1 MADEREPEREQKEIA
16 PLTAEEVASREFATT
31 FRGYEPTD
39 VRTFLERVAARL
51 RSTEEQSQALR
62 ARLDRLQA
70 RVMAVE
76 AEAARTPPPA
86 ADAALPDEATL
97 LGALGDQ
104 AAHILRTA
112 HEGADAITKR
122 AEDVARETVTV
133 AEAEANRMKLQAEAI
148 LSSRVRDAAAEA
160 DTIVRQAKEDAER
173 IRVSATAE
181 AGRIVDEG
189 RVRGREIVDEAQGV
203 RERVLGDLM
212 KRRRVAQVQIEQLRA
227 GRERLLDAYRV
238 VRRTLEDVTDELQ
251 RADAEAR
258 GAAEAAGR
266 RLAGE
271 PGRSLPNLGRSGSGG
286 GSGGGS
292 GVSTGVGGS
301 LSGPT
306 SPPRSA
312 SPARSAA
319 PAPER

>member
-70 RVMAVE
+70 RVTAVE
-76 AEAARTPPPA
+76 AEAARTPPPTA
-86 ADAALPDEATL
+86 AALPDEATL

-148 LSSRVRDAAAEA
+148 LSSRVRDADAEA
-160 DTIVRQAKEDAER
+160 VTIVRQAKEDAER
-173 IRVSATAE
+173 IRV
-181 AGRIVDEG
+181 
-189 RVRGREIVDEAQGV
+189 
-203 RERVLGDLM
+203 
-212 KRRRVAQVQIEQLRA
+212 
-227 GRERLLDAYRV
+227 
-238 VRRTLEDVTDELQ
+238 
-251 RADAEAR
+251 
-258 GAAEAAGR
+258 
-266 RLAGE
+266 
-271 PGRSLPNLGRSGSGG
+271 
-286 GSGGGS
+286 
-292 GVSTGVGGS
+292 
-301 LSGPT
+301 
-306 SPPRSA
+306 
-312 SPARSAA
+312 
-319 PAPER
+319 